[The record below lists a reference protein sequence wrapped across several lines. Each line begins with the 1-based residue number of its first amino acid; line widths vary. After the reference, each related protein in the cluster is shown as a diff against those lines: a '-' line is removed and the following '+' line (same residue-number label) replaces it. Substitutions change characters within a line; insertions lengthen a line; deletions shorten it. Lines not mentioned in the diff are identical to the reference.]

1 MAVSKITNEHLDELV
16 CGDVP
21 PQRYREILTQLDAE
35 PEKWRDCALAF
46 LQEQAIESE
55 MRQLALNDAN
65 WENQSRSDDQ
75 TPTPIQSSSPVHVA
89 SGSSRS
95 ETEQLR
101 KLQRWTSIAASV
113 LIAFSVGWVGSGF
126 MGKSTS
132 SAGVT
137 GQETSIADAAGLAE
151 DSAGTDT
158 RSSLRPDYSGVEA
171 TFASNES
178 LVLDNEVPPE
188 LLRLERLG
196 YRIESKSQLVPVD
209 LKDGTR
215 AIVPIKTYRALPP
228 ALPY

>member
-21 PQRYREILTQLDAE
+21 PLRYREILTQLDAE

-55 MRQLALNDAN
+55 MRQLALDDAN
-65 WENQSRSDDQ
+65 WGGSVESEGEQRAAAA
-75 TPTPIQSSSPVHVA
+75 TPVQVA
-89 SGSSRS
+89 SRGGRS
-95 ETEQLR
+95 ETEHLR

-126 MGKSTS
+126 MSEPANTSAGATNQETS
-132 SAGVT
+132 SANPAVL
-137 GQETSIADAAGLAE
+137 AGGSNIP
-151 DSAGTDT
+151 DSRA
-158 RSSLRPDYSGVEA
+158 SLRPDYSPAET
-171 TFASNES
+171 TFASTES
-178 LVLDNEVPPE
+178 LVLDNEVPAE
-188 LLRLERLG
+188 LLKLERLG
-196 YRIESKSQLVPVD
+196 YRIESKSRLVPVN
-209 LKDGTR
+209 LKDGTQ